1 LFNIKILKEDNNEFK
16 KFTVIFLVLSLA
28 MLFGKIPTEFDSGS
42 PKTWSY
48 DKIQNYYIY
57 KKIFRNAE

>member
-1 LFNIKILKEDNNEFK
+1 MIK

-28 MLFGKIPTEFDSGS
+28 MLFGNIPTEFDSGS

-57 KKIFRNAE
+57 KKSLEMQNDHPMRRTAVIV